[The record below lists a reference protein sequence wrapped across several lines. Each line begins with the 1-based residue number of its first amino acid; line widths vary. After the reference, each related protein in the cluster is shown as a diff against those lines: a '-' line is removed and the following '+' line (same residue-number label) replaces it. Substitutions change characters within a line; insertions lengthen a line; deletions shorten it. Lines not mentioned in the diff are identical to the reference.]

1 MQIPEQSMRAIV
13 KEIVRRG
20 GSEEQEAEMVTD
32 HLVGANL
39 AGHDSHGVGLIPNY
53 VRHMEM
59 GLLHPNTPA
68 KLVKDDGAFLI
79 FDGQRGYGRRAAGEA
94 MEAGIA
100 RAREN
105 GIAVVGLRNAHH
117 IGRIGT
123 YGEIAMAA
131 GMISLHFVNVI
142 DHGPM
147 VAPFRGSDARFSTNP
162 ICIAIPA
169 TEKTPPTMLDM
180 ATSKIALGKSRVAM
194 NKGETVA
201 DGNLI
206 DHEGKPTNDPRVM
219 FHEPKGA
226 LTPFGDHKGYGLALM
241 CELLAGVIT
250 GGGTIQPGN
259 ERMGSIVNC
268 MLTFVIDPAR
278 LVDLNWMRAEIDAV
292 VAYVKESP
300 ATEDGKPVLVPGD
313 PERAAKAD
321 RHANGL
327 PIDDTTWAEILEAGE
342 KVGLSKQEAEAFLP

>member
-1 MQIPEQSMRAIV
+1 MLISEQAIRAII

-20 GSEEQEAEMVTD
+20 GSEDAEAEMVTD

-39 AGHDSHGVGLIPNY
+39 AGHDSHGVGLIPTY

-68 KLVKDDGAFLI
+68 KLVKDDGSILV
-79 FDGQRGYGRRAAGEA
+79 FDGQRGYGRRGAGEA

-100 RAREN
+100 RARET
-105 GIAVVGLRNAHH
+105 GLALVGVRNAHH

-123 YGEIAMAA
+123 YGEMAMAA
-131 GMISLHFVNVI
+131 GMVSIHFVNVI

-162 ICIAIPA
+162 VCIAVPG
-169 TEKTPPTMLDM
+169 TENTPPTMLDM
-180 ATSKIALGKSRVAM
+180 ATSKIALGKTRVAM
-194 NKGETVA
+194 NKGETVG

-206 DHEGKPTNDPRVM
+206 DHAGKPTNNPRVM

-226 LTPFGDHKGYGLALM
+226 LTAFGEHKGYGLALM
-241 CELLAGVIT
+241 CEILAGVLT

-268 MLTFVIDPAR
+268 MVAFVIDPAR
-278 LVDLNWMRAEIDAV
+278 LIDQDWMRAEIDAV
-292 VAYVKESP
+292 VDYVKSSP
-300 ATEDGKPVLVPGD
+300 AAEPGKPVLAPGD
-313 PERAAKAD
+313 PERAARAD

-327 PIDDTTWAEILEAGE
+327 PIDDITWGEILEAGE
-342 KVGLSKQEAEAFLP
+342 KVGLSRAEAEALIA